1 MRTNIVNVKEFLGDT
16 NKLWKYLVIITK
28 YSLYFPQPND
38 YPNNLMYSAINKF
51 LRNIDNIDAAKN
63 IRNDSSSIT
72 VPVPFKDQNSANSV
86 RSKCKFWAPTLVSKL
101 NALFTFR
108 PLRLA
113 KFSLLRTN
121 VPKNQPLTKTGLD
134 SGSDRIGSDRIGIC
148 RIIIFE
154 KKLF

>member
-1 MRTNIVNVKEFLGDT
+1 MRTNLVNVKEFLGDT
-16 NKLWKYLVIITK
+16 NKLWKYLVIMTK

-38 YPNNLMYSAINKF
+38 YPNNLMNSAINKF

-63 IRNDSSSIT
+63 TRDESSIIT
-72 VPVPFKDQNSANSV
+72 VSVPFKDQNSANSV

-101 NALFTFR
+101 NPLFTFR
-108 PLRLA
+108 PGRLA

-121 VPKNQPLTKTGLD
+121 VPKIWPLTKTGLD
-134 SGSDRIGSDRIGIC
+134 SGLDRIGSDRIGIC

>member
-16 NKLWKYLVIITK
+16 NKLWKYLVIMTK
-28 YSLYFPQPND
+28 YSHYFPQPND
-38 YPNNLMYSAINKF
+38 YPINLINSAINKF

-63 IRNDSSSIT
+63 TRDDSSTIT
-72 VPVPFKDQNSANSV
+72 VPLPFKDKKSANSV

-101 NALFTFR
+101 NPFFIFK
-108 PLRLA
+108 PGRLA
-113 KFSLLRTN
+113 KFSLLRAN
-121 VPKNQPLTKTGLD
+121 VPKNRPVTKT
-134 SGSDRIGSDRIGIC
+134 GSDRIGIC